1 MNIIECYQLLNEYFN
16 KKACFNVKKNRK
28 EIFLVSDDENAEN
41 AALVCAL
48 KEMEKANVLRSCS
61 LDGQEYWVLVKPL
74 ESFSQTL
81 EISGLL
87 AAGLS
92 SIINER
98 CQALGSESEK
108 CDAMNITEKDLK
120 NLLYIASKSS
130 PESLKK

>member
-48 KEMEKANVLRSCS
+48 KEMEKANVLRSCC
-61 LDGQEYWVLVKPL
+61 LDGQEYWVLVKSL

-87 AAGLS
+87 AAGIS
-92 SIINER
+92 SIINEM

>member
-87 AAGLS
+87 AAGIS
-92 SIINER
+92 SIINEM
-98 CQALGSESEK
+98 CQALGSQSEK
-108 CDAMNITEKDLK
+108 CDGMNITEKDLK

>member
-16 KKACFNVKKNRK
+16 KKACFNVNKNRK

-48 KEMEKANVLRSCS
+48 KEMEKANILRSCS
-61 LDGQEYWVLVKPL
+61 LNGEDYWVLVKPL

-87 AAGLS
+87 AAGIS
-92 SIINER
+92 SIINEM
-98 CQALGSESEK
+98 CEALGSESEK
-108 CDAMNITEKDLK
+108 CDVMNITEKDLK
-120 NLLYIASKSS
+120 NLIYIASKAS
-130 PESLKK
+130 PQSLKK

>member
-87 AAGLS
+87 AAGIS
-92 SIINER
+92 SIINEM

-108 CDAMNITEKDLK
+108 CDSMNITEKDLK

>member
-16 KKACFNVKKNRK
+16 KKPCFNVKKNRK

-41 AALVCAL
+41 AALICSL

-61 LDGQEYWVLVKPL
+61 LGGEDYWVLVKPL

-87 AAGLS
+87 AAGIS
-92 SIINER
+92 SIINEM

-108 CDAMNITEKDLK
+108 CDCMNITEKDLK
-120 NLLYIASKSS
+120 NLIYIASKASVD
-130 PESLKK
+130 SLKK

>member
-87 AAGLS
+87 AAGIS
-92 SIINER
+92 SIINEM

>member
-87 AAGLS
+87 AAGIS
-92 SIINER
+92 SIINEM
-98 CQALGSESEK
+98 CQALGSGSEK

>member
-87 AAGLS
+87 AAGIS
-92 SIINER
+92 SIINEM

-108 CDAMNITEKDLK
+108 CDSMNITEKDLK
-120 NLLYIASKSS
+120 NLIYIASKVT

>member
-87 AAGLS
+87 AAGIS
-92 SIINER
+92 SIINEM

-108 CDAMNITEKDLK
+108 CDSMNITEKDLK
-120 NLLYIASKSS
+120 NLIYIASKSS